1 MSHKRLLVTKGKY
14 GYYTN
19 LSATQKFRVVSYKSV
34 NQVLVDDTISDETDR
49 NIRQCILS
57 FFSGFD
63 AETLPPPSTEP
74 HVMQNIEN
82 PLYQKDISPAF
93 LHKVEY
99 VRKRIFD
106 NSAPKQGFSEG
117 SVISGFRKL
126 CSYTV
131 RCNAILLLFF
141 FYQL

>member
-1 MSHKRLLVTKGKY
+1 
-14 GYYTN
+14 
-19 LSATQKFRVVSYKSV
+19 
-34 NQVLVDDTISDETDR
+34 VDDASSDEAQ
-49 NIRQCILS
+49 NSIRRCILS
-57 FFSGFD
+57 FFCGFD

-106 NSAPKQGFSEG
+106 NSAPKKGFSKG
-117 SVISGFRKL
+117 SVVSGFRK
-126 CSYTV
+126 CG
-131 RCNAILLLFF
+131 R
-141 FYQL
+141 